1 MLLRLPWLNSRR
13 RLLVALSM
21 DSLLFALLYLAF
33 FLARFGVWPG
43 LNLPLGGLLGF
54 WLISSYVIGRYYDAQ
69 EMCTAAP
76 IKQAIRTLITLFLS
90 IGPFLVWLW
99 LNASPALAETSR
111 GFMLPMLLVF
121 ALSSGLLQQVFNRLL
136 EGRFSARELWLV
148 LGQAGFQ
155 RRLHQELGWSRLEA
169 RLQPVDFSHAAW
181 PDPGQRG
188 PTGLVVESFEDLAP
202 EQVQTLLHWQTR
214 GLTVLS
220 PVCWCEQVLQR
231 FPPGL
236 IRTEDLL
243 RGQFMA
249 PQGSIHKRLKRFGDV
264 LVSGALLWSTALLLL
279 TAALL
284 IKLEDGGPIFYGQW
298 RSGLDGEPFKVWKL
312 RSMLMDAEKSGAQWS
327 GRGDP
332 RITRIGRL
340 LRVTRIDELPQLW
353 AVLTGTMSLIGPR
366 PERPEIEEGLERQ
379 IPHYRLRH
387 LIRPGLSGWAQV
399 NYPYGASLEDSV
411 NKLSYDLYYIRN
423 TSFWLDVLILFK
435 TMRLVFNARGAH
447 AQGQQ
452 PSQPAARSI

>member
-1 MLLRLPWLNSRR
+1 MLLRLPWLTSRR
-13 RLLVALSM
+13 RLLVALTV
-21 DSLLFALLYLAF
+21 DSVLFALLYAAF
-33 FLARFGVWPG
+33 FLGRFGVWPEW
-43 LNLPLGGLLGF
+43 NLPLGGLLGF
-54 WLISSYVIGRYYDAQ
+54 WLIGSYVIGRYYDAQ
-69 EMCTAAP
+69 EMRSAAA
-76 IKQAIRTLITLFLS
+76 IKQAIRTLITWMLS
-90 IGPFLVWLW
+90 IGVFLAWLW
-99 LNASPALAETSR
+99 LTASSALAETAR
-111 GFMLPMLLVF
+111 DFMVPMLLVF
-121 ALSSGLLQQVFNRLL
+121 ALCSGLLQQGVNRLL
-136 EGRFSARELWLV
+136 EGRFSGKELWLV

-155 RRLHQELGWSRLEA
+155 RQLHQELGWSRLEA
-169 RLQPVDFSHAAW
+169 RLQPVDLSHAAW
-181 PDPGQRG
+181 PDPGQGG
-188 PTGLVVESFEDLAP
+188 PTGMVVDSFEDLDL

-220 PVCWCEQVLQR
+220 AVGWCEQVLQR

-236 IRTEDLL
+236 VRSQDLL
-243 RGQFMA
+243 RGQFIA

-279 TAALL
+279 AAAML

-312 RSMLMDAEKSGAQWS
+312 RSMRVDAEKSGAQWS

-366 PERPEIEEGLERQ
+366 PERPEIEEDLERQ

-423 TSFWLDVLILFK
+423 SSFWLDLLILFK
-435 TMRLVFNARGAH
+435 TMRLVFNARGAV
-447 AQGQQ
+447 AQGQE
-452 PSQPAARSI
+452 PSRPVVRSS